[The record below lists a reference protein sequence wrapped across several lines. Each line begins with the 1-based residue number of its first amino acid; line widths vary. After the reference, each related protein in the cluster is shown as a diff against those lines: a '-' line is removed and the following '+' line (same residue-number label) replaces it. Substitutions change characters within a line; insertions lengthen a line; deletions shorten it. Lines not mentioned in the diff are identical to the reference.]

1 MDKKLEHN
9 FVFDLIN
16 NTAPDDLNY
25 IYRGEFNSDI
35 TNYILSLAEK
45 NIIDSKLQGRTKKR
59 VFHIMVESIQ
69 NITRHQDFSDENLAQ
84 TAFFSIQKQ
93 GTIFYITTGNIINND
108 EIPPLEAKLK
118 KLNNLSK
125 EELTKVYL
133 EILNDGQISSKGGA
147 GLGLIEIVRKSG
159 NKLDYD
165 FLKISDEKS
174 FIYMFSFIDT
184 STIEDHTP
192 PTENKI
198 YTFDY
203 IKKLHQQIIKEN
215 ILLIYSNIFE
225 QNSLVRLISVLQ
237 SQKYSALAFKKR
249 IISAMVELL
258 QNIILHGRVKIG
270 DKIFSPGIF
279 YISKK
284 QNIFYLN
291 AVNYI
296 RKEKIEKLRQKIE
309 KLNSMTNSEV
319 EQLYNEHLFDFSG
332 NHKNAGLGL
341 IELRMKSKNTID
353 FNFFE
358 HNQDFSLFF
367 MRVKLI
373 DNTK

>member
-1 MDKKLEHN
+1 MKKKLEHN

-16 NTAPDDLNY
+16 STKPDDLNY

-45 NIIDSKLQGRTKKR
+45 NIIESKLQGRTKKR

-93 GTIFYITTGNIINND
+93 GPIFYVTTGNIINNN

-118 KLNNLSK
+118 KLNNLSP

-159 NKLDYD
+159 NRLDYD
-165 FLKISDEKS
+165 FVQISDTKS
-174 FIYMFSFIDT
+174 FIYMHSFIDT
-184 STIEDHTP
+184 SQDKEATP
-192 PTENKI
+192 INTNKI
-198 YTFDY
+198 YTFNY
-203 IKKLHQQIIKEN
+203 IKSLHQQIIKEN

-237 SQKYSALAFKKR
+237 SQKYNALAFKKR

-258 QNIILHGRVKIG
+258 QNIILHGRIKIDG
-270 DKIFSPGIF
+270 KTFSPGIF

-296 RKEKIEKLRQKIE
+296 RNEKIKTLKEKLET
-309 KLNSMTNSEV
+309 LNSLTDKEV
-319 EQLYNEHLFDFSG
+319 EELYNEHLFDFSG
-332 NHKNAGLGL
+332 NHRNAGLGL

-353 FNFFE
+353 FKFFE
-358 HNQDFSLFF
+358 HNNKFSLFY

-373 DNTK
+373 DNTQ